1 MKAKSCYALVDY
13 LSAWAGLGTAGQKG
27 SKRMNLVVKIALAGF
42 VASIGFGPVS
52 SFAQDTSC
60 TCTTPYPGA
69 ANSIGSI
76 GRANGDVMV
85 SQAAGYGPAKAGNAL
100 DFGSRVV
107 VGAKGLASVNVGGCN
122 LDVPANSSL
131 DISRVENNICLRVLG
146 TEHTAQIG
154 QSDNDNRSLTP
165 LFIFGGMVG
174 AAGILAATQD
184 DDDGGAVSR

>member
-1 MKAKSCYALVDY
+1 
-13 LSAWAGLGTAGQKG
+13 
-27 SKRMNLVVKIALAGF
+27 MNLTVKIALAGF

-60 TCTTPYPGA
+60 TCTTPYQGA

-76 GRANGDVMV
+76 GRANGDVMI

-107 VGAKGLASVNVGGCN
+107 VGARGSASVNVGGCN

-131 DISRVENNICLRVLG
+131 DISRVENNICLKMLG
-146 TEHTAQIG
+146 SEHTAQIAPG
-154 QSDNDNRSLTP
+154 GNRSNTP
-165 LFIFGGMVG
+165 LFIFGGMAG

-184 DDDGGAVSR
+184 DDDGNGGVSR